1 MVRCRSCRSELKL
14 TLIDLGSSPIANN
27 LETDYDLNLQSEK
40 FPLKVL
46 TCHVCSL
53 VQLSET
59 ISEKNLFASNYSY
72 YSSYSTSW
80 LTHSKNYVDEII
92 HFLEINENDLVIE
105 IASNDGYL
113 LQFFREA
120 GINVLGIEPAADVA
134 NVAINKKI
142 PTLIDYF
149 SESIARELR
158 TKLKP
163 KLILGNN
170 VLAHVP
176 NIQDFVKG
184 LDILLDDD
192 GIITLEFPH
201 LMNLIKFNQFDTI
214 YHEHYSY
221 LSITALMPI
230 FVKHNMKIF
239 DIKELSTHGGSLRIY
254 VAKNSSKWEIKESIE
269 RIIHEESKYDPRD
282 EFISIN
288 LQERVLLLKKSLMRE
303 MLELKNSGLKIAA
316 YGAAAKG
323 VTLLNYCGI
332 NSDIIEYVVDMN
344 PHKQGKFLP
353 GSRIPIVG
361 ISRLL
366 QDPPD
371 VLLVLPWNL
380 SVEIKKTILEF
391 KDLKFRFLRA
401 IPRLEYF

>member
-1 MVRCRSCRSELKL
+1 MVRCRSCRSELNL

-27 LETDYDLNLQSEK
+27 LETDNDLNLQSKE

-59 ISEKNLFASNYSY
+59 VSEKKLFASNYSY
-72 YSSYSTSW
+72 HSSYSTSW
-80 LTHSKNYVDEII
+80 LIHSKNYVDEII

-113 LQFFREA
+113 LQYFREA

-149 SESIARELR
+149 SESIAKELR
-158 TKLKP
+158 GKLKP

-176 NIQDFVKG
+176 DIQDFVKG

-201 LMNLIKFNQFDTI
+201 LMNLIKFNQFDTV

-254 VAKNSSKWEIKESIE
+254 VAKKSSKWEIKESVE
-269 RIIHEESKYDPRD
+269 QIIHEESKYDPRD
-282 EFISIN
+282 EFIYTN
-288 LQERVLLLKKSLMRE
+288 LQERVLLLKKSLMQE

-332 NSDIIEYVVDMN
+332 DSDIIDYVVDMN

-353 GSRIPIVG
+353 GSRIPIVE

-380 SVEIKKTILEF
+380 SLEIRKTILEF

>member
-27 LETDYDLNLQSEK
+27 LETNNNLILQSEK

-92 HFLEINENDLVIE
+92 LFLEINENDLVIE

-142 PTLIDYF
+142 PTLINYF
-149 SESIARELR
+149 SASIARELR
-158 TKLKP
+158 AKSKP

-176 NIQDFVKG
+176 DIQDFVKG
-184 LDILLDDD
+184 LDILLDVD

-230 FVKHNMKIF
+230 FEKHNMKIF
-239 DIKELSTHGGSLRIY
+239 DVKELSTHGGSLRIY
-254 VAKNSSKWEIKESIE
+254 VAKKSSKWEIKESVE

-282 EFISIN
+282 ELIYTN

-332 NSDIIEYVVDMN
+332 DSDIIEYVVDMN

-353 GSRIPIVG
+353 GSRIPIVE

-380 SVEIKKTILEF
+380 SIEIRKTILEF
-391 KDLKFRFLRA
+391 EDLKFRFLRA

>member
-1 MVRCRSCRSELKL
+1 MVSCRACRSELNL

-27 LETDYDLNLQSEK
+27 LETDSDLIDQSKK

-59 ISEKNLFASNYSY
+59 ISKENLFASNYSY

-80 LTHSKNYVDEII
+80 LIHSKNYVDEII

-134 NVAINKKI
+134 NFAINKKI
-142 PTLIDYF
+142 PTVINYF
-149 SESIARELR
+149 TESIARELR
-158 TKLKP
+158 AKLKP

-176 NIQDFVKG
+176 DIQDFVKG
-184 LDILLDDD
+184 LDILLDND

-221 LSITALMPI
+221 LSVTALLPI
-230 FVKHNMKIF
+230 FLKHNMKIF

-254 VAKNSSKWEIKESIE
+254 VAKKSSKWKIKESVG
-269 RIIHEESKYDPRD
+269 RIVHEESKYDPRD
-282 EFISIN
+282 EFIYTN
-288 LQERVLLLKKSLMRE
+288 LQKRVLLLKQALIKEL
-303 MLELKNSGLKIAA
+303 LEFKNSSLKIAA

-332 NSDIIEYVVDMN
+332 DSNNIDYVVDMN

-353 GSRIPIVG
+353 GSRIPIVD

-366 QDPPD
+366 QNPPD

-380 SVEIKKTILEF
+380 SAEIKKSLLEL
-391 KDLKFRFLRA
+391 KDFKFRFLRA
-401 IPRLEYF
+401 IPKVEFF

>member
-27 LETDYDLNLQSEK
+27 LETDNDLILQSEK

-46 TCHVCSL
+46 TCHFCSL

-72 YSSYSTSW
+72 HSSYSTSW

-92 HFLEINENDLVIE
+92 HFLEIKENDLVIE

-120 GINVLGIEPAADVA
+120 GINVLGVEPAADVA
-134 NVAINKKI
+134 NIAINKKI
-142 PTLIDYF
+142 PTLINYF

-158 TKLKP
+158 AKFKP

-176 NIQDFVKG
+176 DIQDFVKG

-221 LSITALMPI
+221 LSITALIPI
-230 FVKHNMKIF
+230 FEKHNMKIF
-239 DIKELSTHGGSLRIY
+239 DVKELSTHGGSLRIY
-254 VAKNSSKWEIKESIE
+254 VAKKSSKWEINESVE

-282 EFISIN
+282 EFIYTN

-332 NSDIIEYVVDMN
+332 DSDIIEYVVDMN

-353 GSRIPIVG
+353 GSRIPIVE

-380 SVEIKKTILEF
+380 SIEIRKTILEF
-391 KDLKFRFLRA
+391 EDLKFRFLRA

>member
-14 TLIDLGSSPIANN
+14 TLIDLGISPIANN
-27 LETDYDLNLQSEK
+27 LETDNDLILQSKK

-59 ISEKNLFASNYSY
+59 ISEKKLFTSNYSY

-142 PTLIDYF
+142 PTLISYF

-158 TKLKP
+158 EKLKP

-176 NIQDFVKG
+176 DIQDFVKG

-254 VAKNSSKWEIKESIE
+254 VAKKSSKWEIKESVE
-269 RIIHEESKYDPRD
+269 RIIREESKYDPRD
-282 EFISIN
+282 EFIYTN
-288 LQERVLLLKKSLMRE
+288 LQERVLLLKKSLMQE

-353 GSRIPIVG
+353 GSRIPIVEV
-361 ISRLL
+361 SRLL

-380 SVEIKKTILEF
+380 SIEIRKTILEF
-391 KDLKFRFLRA
+391 GDLKFRFLRA

>member
-27 LETDYDLNLQSEK
+27 LETDNDLILQSEK

-72 YSSYSTSW
+72 HSSYSTSW

-142 PTLIDYF
+142 PTLINYF

-158 TKLKP
+158 AKLKP

-176 NIQDFVKG
+176 DIQDFVKG

-201 LMNLIKFNQFDTI
+201 LMNLIKFNQFDTV

-254 VAKNSSKWEIKESIE
+254 VAKKSSKWEIKKSVE

-282 EFISIN
+282 ELIYTN
-288 LQERVLLLKKSLMRE
+288 LQERVLLLKKSLLRE
-303 MLELKNSGLKIAA
+303 ILELKNSGLKIAA

-332 NSDIIEYVVDMN
+332 NSDIIDYVVDLN

-353 GSRIPIVG
+353 GSRIPIVE

-380 SVEIKKTILEF
+380 SIEIKKSILEF
-391 KDLKFRFLRA
+391 KDLKCRFLRA
-401 IPRLEYF
+401 IPRVEYF

>member
-1 MVRCRSCRSELKL
+1 MVSCRSCRTELKL

-27 LETDYDLNLQSEK
+27 LETDNEPLLQSEK
-40 FPLKVL
+40 FPLKAL

-72 YSSYSTSW
+72 HSSYSTSW

-113 LQFFREA
+113 LQFFRDA
-120 GINVLGIEPAADVA
+120 GINVLGVEPAADVA
-134 NVAINKKI
+134 NIAINKKI
-142 PTLIDYF
+142 PTLINYF

-158 TKLKP
+158 AKFKP

-176 NIQDFVKG
+176 DIQDFVKG
-184 LDILLDDD
+184 LDILLNDD

-230 FVKHNMKIF
+230 FEKHNMKIF
-239 DIKELSTHGGSLRIY
+239 DVKELSTHGGSLRIY
-254 VAKNSSKWEIKESIE
+254 VAKKSSKWEIKESVE

-282 EFISIN
+282 EFVYTN
-288 LQERVLLLKKSLMRE
+288 LQKRVLLLKKSLMRE

-332 NSDIIEYVVDMN
+332 DSDIIEYVVDMN

-353 GSRIPIVG
+353 GSRIPIVE

-380 SVEIKKTILEF
+380 SIEIRKTILEF
-391 KDLKFRFLRA
+391 EDLKFRFLRA